1 MDITDASGYPG
12 SAEQVFS
19 PENED
24 QVAAILKRAADEN
37 IPVTVMGAL
46 TGVTGGAAPLS
57 GWGLSLIK
65 LRSIKIEP
73 GSAIVG
79 PGVLLRKVQSGAA
92 VSGQFYAPDPTENTS
107 SIGGNI
113 ATNASGSRSFR
124 YGATREHVL
133 ALRVALLDGRVI
145 EVRRGQAVD
154 FDVPAL
160 PLPKTTK
167 HSAGYRLAPNMD
179 YVDLF
184 IGNEGTLGVVT
195 QAELQLL
202 PSPGEILG
210 GVVFFASEAAALDA
224 VDRWRATPGLRMLE
238 YLDVK
243 SLKMMDVAHQ
253 AALMIELEGDVD
265 LDMTGTL
272 ENDSWFATS
281 AADRERF
288 RQFRHSLPERVNAR
302 IRRSGFMKLSTDY
315 AVPLDKNRELL
326 ATYQA
331 RLRQAVGENFVI
343 FGHIGD
349 AHLHINTFSDNPEQ
363 FASAKAVTTE
373 LARDAVALKGTVGAE
388 HGLGKR
394 KAHLL
399 EIQYLPAE
407 IEAMRAV
414 KRRFDPNWIL
424 GQGTLF
430 PCYNVNSI

>member
-12 SAEQVFS
+12 NADQVFS

-24 QVAAILKRAADEN
+24 QVVDILKRAAAESVP
-37 IPVTVMGAL
+37 ITVIGAL

-57 GWGLSLIK
+57 GWGLSLAK
-65 LRSIKIEP
+65 LRMINIEQ
-73 GSAIVG
+73 GRAIVG
-79 PGVLLRKVQSGAA
+79 PGVLLREVQSGAA
-92 VSGQFYAPDPTENTS
+92 ATGQFYAPDPTENTS

-133 ALRVALLDGRVI
+133 GLRVALLDGRVI
-145 EVRRGQAVD
+145 EVRRGQPVD

-160 PLPKTTK
+160 PLPHTTK
-167 HSAGYRLAPNMD
+167 HSAGYRLSPGMD

-202 PSPGEILG
+202 PAPGEILG
-210 GVVFFASEAAALDA
+210 GVVFFASEEAALDA
-224 VDRWRATPGLRMLE
+224 VDRWRAIPGLRMLE
-238 YLDVK
+238 YLDGK
-243 SLKMMDVAHQ
+243 SLKMMDVTQ
-253 AALMIELEGDVD
+253 EAALMIEIEGDAD

-272 ENDSWFATS
+272 ENDSWFAIS

-315 AVPLDKNRELL
+315 AVPLDKNREILK
-326 ATYQA
+326 TYQTK
-331 RLRQAVGENFVI
+331 LHQAVGDNFVI

-349 AHLHINTFSDNPEQ
+349 AHLHINTFSDSPEQ

-373 LARDAVALKGTVGAE
+373 LARDAVALGGTVGAE

-399 EIQYLPAE
+399 EIQYLPEE

-414 KRRFDPNWIL
+414 KRRFDPDWIL

-430 PCYNVNSI
+430 PCP

>member
-19 PENED
+19 PENEE
-24 QVAAILKRAADEN
+24 QVVEILRKASQQKVP
-37 IPVTVMGAL
+37 ITVMGAL
-46 TGVTGGAAPLS
+46 TGVTGGAAPQG
-57 GWGLSLIK
+57 GWGISLSK
-65 LRSIKIEP
+65 LRRLEIGQGK
-73 GSAIVG
+73 AIAG
-79 PGVLLRKVQSGAA
+79 PGVLLREVQASASQ
-92 VSGQFYAPDPTENTS
+92 SGQFYAPDPTENTS

-145 EVRRGQAVD
+145 EVRRGQPVD
-154 FDVPAL
+154 FPVPSL

-167 HSAGYRLAPNMD
+167 HSAGYRLTLGMD

-195 QAELQLL
+195 EAELQLL
-202 PSPGEILG
+202 PAPGELLG
-210 GVVFFASEAAALDA
+210 GVVFFASDEAALDA

-238 YLDVK
+238 YLDGK
-243 SLKMMDVAHQ
+243 SLGMMDVPHQ
-253 AALMIELEGDVD
+253 AALMIEIEGDAD
-265 LDMTGTL
+265 LDMTGAL
-272 ENDSWFATS
+272 ESDSWWAIS

-288 RQFRHSLPERVNAR
+288 RLFRHQLPERVNAR
-302 IRRSGFMKLSTDY
+302 IRKSGFMKLSTDY
-315 AVPLDKNRELL
+315 AVPLDKNREMLE
-326 ATYQA
+326 TYRT
-331 RLRQAVGENFVI
+331 RLHQAVGENFVI

-349 AHLHINTFSDNPEQ
+349 AHVHINTFSDSAEH

-373 LARDAVALKGTVGAE
+373 LARDAVALGGTVGAE

-407 IEAMRAV
+407 IEAMREV
-414 KRRFDPNWIL
+414 KRRFDPGWIL
-424 GQGTLF
+424 GRGTLF
-430 PCYNVNSI
+430 TQNV